1 MDSLPNEIVRKIFS
15 YFHSTTDLANLRL
28 VHSSFSVVNEILF
41 EAVRIQPTENGVH
54 SLLGLVRQDCL
65 ACHVKKVIL
74 HLEDFRHA
82 IWLPVRELLSPDK
95 TKDQNSR
102 LLQGQLAEFNDFEG
116 SGDYSIL
123 LACLF
128 AILPHLEAIQ
138 IEQMPSRGHPDT
150 VTSREMMTYSNDY
163 LYLKVHIGTDLLS
176 KKAGYRAFRVFIDAA
191 FFARSKLVS
200 FQTNANLSCFNLV
213 PQHNKILERATKVFH
228 NCEVFDLE
236 LCEGDSSL
244 LNILSS
250 ALKLKKLRLSLRRN
264 ELHYS
269 DSGSLCFLKITEA
282 GCIWPCLKELE
293 IKGLFISNQ
302 NSFLEF
308 LQRHRG
314 TLQRLSLQDCRIQLL
329 RGSWEEVARDMKNTL
344 MLEWLQLRELSDY
357 SESGF
362 LLEHNYS
369 MEEVKEMARN
379 ILD

>member
-1 MDSLPNEIVRKIFS
+1 MDRLPKKIVREIFS
-15 YFHSTTDLANLRL
+15 YLHSTTDLASFRL

-41 EAVRIQPTENGVH
+41 EAVRIQPTESSVH
-54 SLLGLVRQDCL
+54 SLLGLIRQDYL

-74 HLEDFRHA
+74 HLKDFRHA
-82 IWLPVRELLSPDK
+82 IWLPVRELLSLGK
-95 TKDQNSR
+95 TKDQNYQ
-102 LLQGQLAEFNDFEG
+102 LLQDQLAEFNDFER
-116 SGDYSIL
+116 SGDYSTL

-150 VTSREMMTYSNDY
+150 VTSREMMTYSNDF
-163 LYLKVHIGTDLLS
+163 LYLKVHIGANLLS
-176 KKAGYRAFRVFIDAA
+176 KEAGYRAFRVLINAA

-200 FQTNANLSCFNLV
+200 FQTNADLCLNLV
-213 PQHNKILERATKVFH
+213 TRHNKILERATKVFH

-250 ALKLKKLRLSLRRN
+250 TLKLKKLRLSLRRN
-264 ELHYS
+264 ESHYS
-269 DSGSLCFLKITEA
+269 DGGSLCFFKIVGA
-282 GCIWPCLKELE
+282 GCVWPCLKELE

-302 NSFLEF
+302 NNFLDF

-314 TLQRLSLQDCRIQLL
+314 TLQRLSLQNCRIQLL
-329 RGSWEEVARDMKNTL
+329 RGSWEEVARYMKNTL
-344 MLEWLQLRELSDY
+344 ILEWLQLRELSDY
-357 SESGF
+357 NEYGF
-362 LLEHNYS
+362 LLQHSYS
-369 MEEVKEMARN
+369 MEEMKEMVRN